1 MANGKEKQ
9 KTRSRRPLEDAV
21 YRLFK
26 SEGRPFSVR
35 EIRIKMLSE
44 RLIDY
49 SEIGEVDRALAGD
62 GRFKRWGSSNYWIL
76 FEWKDYDGLYP
87 FLREKACALLEKAG
101 RPVHYRK
108 LAEAIGDSEG
118 VEVSPGQMKD
128 ALETYWGRDIH
139 GDKGVYWNG
148 RKDKPGVTTV
158 ASAVRWCVEH
168 STRLQ
173 TFNRV
178 YQCVREMLPEHDIK
192 KKTVSGTL
200 SRNKDFNQYFGAF
213 WAAAGLSDEQVRQ
226 RLAFTGR
233 QGFVHVVSP
242 AQLKNCTLQVKHEY
256 LPFLP
261 EGESSVIIE
270 TEKGPL
276 HACHYGPGSGY
287 ISGMGPVYRQ
297 LDIKPG
303 DTVLFCAVDT
313 DNRRFWIEMKRTEG
327 ISKRISRTL
336 DSMARMHINPS
347 PMGHRLGSA
356 DSIVCEGSKPGSGI
370 ILVSAHFDPDIV
382 MNAVRCERR
391 VLVHA
396 TSPLDRLLARSFSSL
411 PETREFMDAGHLV
424 AEKARERIF
433 SLYELDADCEG
444 CGSRL
449 VADRVM
455 PLRLTAYAAC
465 PSCRETNG
473 STYDLSPSDIN
484 KMTRIEERPIE
495 LWHPEESSEL
505 YDMYTRRSVLAQS
518 ILFAEIG
525 KVKNSSV
532 RDLLLSCFFES
543 MGIKR
548 FGRTGNHHRSRESNP
563 WPRFVYRLKKKGHHL
578 IKLKRPDYY
587 FLKCGGADEVL
598 EGTATFAWTE
608 GLGSLPPSVADAAVV
623 IMPSPFVPASALD
636 RACAAWLAEEVPAG
650 EETGSVRPGKYVAG
664 LLRVLKPGGR
674 FNLVVEHH
682 PGFLRSFALVD
693 PLLKDLGFDLASS
706 LPEPENELLEDRGEH
721 SQLLGIEALVYE
733 KGNNGSRT

>member
-200 SRNKDFNQYFGAF
+200 SRNKEFHQYFGAF
-213 WAAAGLSDEQVRQ
+213 WAAAGLSDEWAAK

-233 QGFVHVVSP
+233 QGFGHVVSG
-242 AQLKNCTLQVKHEY
+242 AQLKNCTLQVRAEY

-261 EGESSVIIE
+261 EEESSVIIE
-270 TEKGPL
+270 TEKGSL
-276 HACHYGPGSGY
+276 HACHYQPGSGY
-287 ISGMGPVYRQ
+287 VSGMGPVYRQ
-297 LDIKPG
+297 LDIKLG
-303 DTVLFCAVDT
+303 DTVLFCAVDP
-313 DNRRFWIEMKRTEG
+313 DNCRFWIEKKRTEG
-327 ISKRISRTL
+327 ISRRISMML
-336 DSMARMHINPS
+336 DSIAGMRINTS
-347 PMGHRLGSA
+347 RMGHELGSA
-356 DSIVCEGSKPGSGI
+356 DRMVCEGSKPGSGL
-370 ILVSAHFDPDIV
+370 ILVSPHFDPDIV
-382 MNAVRCERR
+382 IDAVRCERR

-396 TSPLDRLLARSFSSL
+396 TSPLDRLLARSFSNL
-411 PETREFMDAGHLV
+411 PESKEFMDAGHLV

-433 SLYELDADCEG
+433 SLYELDEDCEE

-455 PLRLTAYAAC
+455 PQRLTAHALC
-465 PSCRETNG
+465 LSCGETRG
-473 STYDLSPSDIN
+473 SSCELSPSDVN
-484 KMTRIEERPIE
+484 KMARIEENSIE
-495 LWHPEESSEL
+495 LWHPDESSEL
-505 YDMYTRRSVLAQS
+505 YDIYTRRSVLAQS

-525 KVKNSSV
+525 KVKDGSIK
-532 RDLLLSCFFES
+532 DLLLCCFFES
-543 MGIKR
+543 MGIGR
-548 FGRTGNHHRSRESNP
+548 FGHRKNYHRSHEMNPWFEFVERLKRKEHHLDSLRES
-563 WPRFVYRLKKKGHHL
+563 
-578 IKLKRPDYY
+578 DCY
-587 FLKCGGADEVL
+587 FLECGGVDEVL
-598 EGTATFAWTE
+598 DGTATFAWSE
-608 GLGSLPPSVADAAVV
+608 RLDSLPPSVVDAAVV
-623 IMPSPFVPASALD
+623 IIPSALVPASALD
-636 RACAAWLAEEVPAG
+636 RVCAYWLAEDITTGGAS
-650 EETGSVRPGKYVAG
+650 GSVGFGHYVAG
-664 LLRVLKPGGR
+664 LLRVLKPSGR
-674 FNLVVEHH
+674 LNLVVEPH
-682 PGFLRSFALVD
+682 PGFLRLFVLLD
-693 PLLKDLGFDLASS
+693 PLLKRIGFNFVST
-706 LPEPENELLEDRGEH
+706 LPEPEDELLEDREH
-721 SQLLGIEALVYE
+721 SQLLGFDALVYE
-733 KGNNGSRT
+733 KGDNGSST